1 MNVFGFTWRVL
12 LMKKNGS
19 FPPDTAAILNSVA
32 LNRCLLALVVLLS
45 IAIFSFIVFCNK
57 KGNLSVCL
65 FLWLVRRPH

>member
-32 LNRCLLALVVLLS
+32 LNRCLLARPC
-45 IAIFSFIVFCNK
+45 IAANFDADVF
-57 KGNLSVCL
+57 
-65 FLWLVRRPH
+65 